1 MPQAVRAP
9 EEATDLV
16 EPAGCAS
23 KAKHTDAAML
33 AARRLEGHLELAAA
47 RQVEN
52 MRTSRVFT

>member
-9 EEATDLV
+9 EEATANIYLHDLVVGHDLV

-33 AARRLEGHLELAAA
+33 AA
-47 RQVEN
+47 
-52 MRTSRVFT
+52 